1 MREIPTGTKSRITGK
16 KTPRG
21 AGTCLNGRPCR
32 ERADRSRDD
41 RRYLMRRRWPHRPP
55 GPGGQG
61 VRVRVAVGREQS
73 SFSAVPLVSNV
84 HSYRI
89 LLNLESDM

>member
-1 MREIPTGTKSRITGK
+1 MREIPTLTKTRKYVSQGH
-16 KTPRG
+16 
-21 AGTCLNGRPCR
+21 PCR

-41 RRYLMRRRWPHRPP
+41 RRYLMRRRWPQAAWP
-55 GPGGQG
+55 
-61 VRVRVAVGREQS
+61 RVRVAVGREQS